1 MKGAQACLKSS
12 MIALLCR
19 SDLAMENL
27 VTKLEN
33 LNAVSVIICF
43 GGRGKVAPLNCQGED
58 GCGRHSVEPS
68 QSQSNNQNS
77 LIHEDL
83 VDSGVTR
90 SDGEGNGNHSSTFA
104 WKVPWTEE
112 PGGLQSMGS

>member
-12 MIALLCR
+12 MTALLCR

-68 QSQSNNQNS
+68 QRVKAT
-77 LIHEDL
+77 IKI
-83 VDSGVTR
+83 V
-90 SDGEGNGNHSSTFA
+90 
-104 WKVPWTEE
+104 
-112 PGGLQSMGS
+112 